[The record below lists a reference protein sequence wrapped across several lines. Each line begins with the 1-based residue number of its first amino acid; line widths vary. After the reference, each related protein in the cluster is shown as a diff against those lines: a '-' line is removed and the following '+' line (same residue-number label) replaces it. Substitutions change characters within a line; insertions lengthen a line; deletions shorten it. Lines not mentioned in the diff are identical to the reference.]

1 LGGASRLVVRPT
13 ARGWQALLVGLVV
26 LFVARMIGT
35 TQFHQLAYAL
45 LGLVLA
51 ALVLGWSSS
60 RGLRFSRALPPGARL
75 TAGTPARIRL
85 LLSNDARFGSSGV
98 SVTDRLPEPR
108 GFEAPPLKGN
118 DTTTI
123 EAPIA
128 FARRGVY
135 ELGPAEVGVADTFG
149 LLRFVRRF
157 GEKTEVV
164 VYPEVRELRDFPIRG
179 GNVEVGAR
187 GSRGRR
193 GDEFAGLRE
202 YRRGDDRRHI
212 HWKSVAR
219 TGELYVKEFAVEA
232 PRRYAVAL
240 DLRREGLRAP
250 EAEVEDAVSA
260 TASVLARLARERLPF
275 RLVCADG
282 PGSATPFG
290 ADEASYW
297 AAMRLLA
304 TARADG
310 ARRLGGAVLAEGR
323 ALGEGVVMVSRTR
336 NEDLPAA
343 VRKLRGAGLSVVV
356 VAIATHTYRTPP
368 GTGGAAQS
376 REAEFLRFVA
386 RLEGAG
392 ASVRVVS
399 HPAGVGALSG
409 DAAARGVV

>member
-1 LGGASRLVVRPT
+1 LGGASRLAFRPT
-13 ARGWQALLVGLVV
+13 ARGWQALLVGLLV
-26 LFVARMIGT
+26 LFVARLIGT

-45 LGLVLA
+45 LALTFV
-51 ALVLGWSSS
+51 ALVLGWVSS
-60 RGLRFSRALPPGARL
+60 RGLRFSRALPPGVRI
-75 TAGTPARIRL
+75 TAGSPARIRL
-85 LLSNDARFGSSGV
+85 LLSNDSRFGSSGV
-98 SVTDRLPEPR
+98 RLTDRLPEPR
-108 GFEAPPLKGN
+108 VFEAPPLKG
-118 DTTTI
+118 DETTTI
-123 EAPIA
+123 EASLY
-128 FARRGVY
+128 FAKRGVY
-135 ELGPAEVGVADTFG
+135 ELGPAEVGVTDPFG

-164 VYPEVRELRDFPIRG
+164 VYPEVHELRDFPIRG

-187 GSRGRR
+187 GSRGQR

-240 DLRREGLRAP
+240 DLRREGLRAL
-250 EAEVEDAVSA
+250 EAEVEDAVSVA
-260 TASVLARLARERLPF
+260 ASVLTRLARERLPF

-282 PGSATPFG
+282 AGNSTPFG
-290 ADEASYW
+290 SGEASYW

-310 ARRLGGAVLAEGR
+310 ARRLGQAVLAEEDG
-323 ALGEGVVMVSRTR
+323 LGEGVVLISRTR
-336 NEDLPAA
+336 NEDLPAG
-343 VRKLRGAGLSVVV
+343 VRRLRGAGLSVVV

-376 REAEFLRFVA
+376 REAEFLRFVDRVEA
-386 RLEGAG
+386 AG
-392 ASVRVVS
+392 AAVRVVS
-399 HPAGVGALSG
+399 HPAGVPALSG
-409 DAAARGVV
+409 TTARGAV